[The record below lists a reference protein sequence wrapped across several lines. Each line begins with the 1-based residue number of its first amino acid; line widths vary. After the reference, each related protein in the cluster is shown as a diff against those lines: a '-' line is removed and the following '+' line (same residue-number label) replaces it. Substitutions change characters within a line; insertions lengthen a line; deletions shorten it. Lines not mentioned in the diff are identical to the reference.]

1 MRLLSLFVVLHAAI
15 LRVAPRPRILVAV
28 NSKQS
33 HTEFR
38 ALARQTWAG
47 HVESSAADFGFDARV
62 RFVLAGANASAE
74 ERSEEGHADLLA
86 LPVPE
91 GYDALAQKTA
101 ALLAYFDAQ
110 QDAHADDALVEVDDD
125 VFVHLEPLWAKLRD
139 LGVARDGP
147 ALYAGYAQ
155 KMPTPQNRQANSKWF
170 VPPGAR
176 EHIPTGRYVTGQ
188 LKVLSR
194 RAVHGAVAAMPS
206 VGLQPHGLGR
216 PETQIAVED
225 EYLGV
230 LMHAAGV
237 EPVAIQ
243 RAVAPQCCAG
253 SARDGA
259 QDVFLVLDGDE
270 YFVKTHNGKRHWDNG
285 AGTADS
291 LCRYRLAA
299 ERFRSPG
306 GSRGFCLSTEELSL
320 ARCPPR
326 DRSSVR
332 PDTDAM
338 LAHLC

>member
-1 MRLLSLFVVLHAAI
+1 VLPAAI
-15 LRVAPRPRILVAV
+15 LRGGPRAPRVLVAV

-38 ALARQTWAG
+38 ALARETWASQ
-47 HVESSAADFGFDARV
+47 VESSAAAFGFDARV
-62 RFVLAGANASAE
+62 RFVLSAGANASAA
-74 ERSEEGHADLLA
+74 ERSEGGHADLLA

-101 ALLAYFDAQ
+101 ALLSYFDAR
-110 QDAHADDALVEVDDD
+110 AADDALVEVDDD

-155 KMPTPQNRQANSKWF
+155 KMPTPQNAQANSKWF

-194 RAVHGAVAAMPS
+194 RAVRGAVAAMPR

-237 EPVAIQ
+237 DPVAIQ

-253 SARDGA
+253 SARGGA
-259 QDVFLVLDGDE
+259 TDVFLVLDGDE
-270 YFVKTHNGKRHWDNG
+270 YFVKTHNGKKHWDDG

-326 DRSSVR
+326 DRSTVR